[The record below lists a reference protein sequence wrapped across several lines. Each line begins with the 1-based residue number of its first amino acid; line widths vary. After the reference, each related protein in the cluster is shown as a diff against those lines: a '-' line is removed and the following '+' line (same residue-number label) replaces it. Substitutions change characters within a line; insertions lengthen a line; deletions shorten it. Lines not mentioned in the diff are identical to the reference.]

1 MSWSNGQT
9 IDPMLCRLEIRK
21 EGSGSFIANNVGD
34 NMARPAT
41 KMGPEIWES
50 EGKLKKASIFNRF
63 RPHLHL
69 RISECGFDE
78 SPVILS
84 Q

>member
-1 MSWSNGQT
+1 
-9 IDPMLCRLEIRK
+9 
-21 EGSGSFIANNVGD
+21 
-34 NMARPAT
+34 MARPAT

-69 RISECGFDE
+69 RISEGGIDE
-78 SPVILS
+78 SPVIRS